1 MILRKLAVLTLLL
14 SAIFWAACG
23 SKEKETEVAT
33 YKESEGEE
41 STGPAQAVDVAN
53 GAVITGKVV
62 FSGAKPSLPTIRM
75 DAEPVCARIHGG
87 GGVPAQDEVVND
99 NGTLRYVLIYVK
111 DGLGGKSYQPI
122 DKNETLDQHGCL
134 YEPHVLAIVAGQEL
148 DITNTDDT
156 THNIHPIPKVNREW
170 NESQPKGDLKKKV
183 FTQAEFPPIPIKC
196 NIHPWMKSYL
206 AVFKH
211 PFFAVTSK
219 DGTFEIKGL
228 PPGSYTIE
236 AWHEKLGTQEMKVTV
251 AGKESKTVDFN
262 FKG

>member
-1 MILRKLAVLTLLL
+1 MILRKTVVLILLL
-14 SAIFWAACG
+14 AAIIWSACG
-23 SKEKETEVAT
+23 TKDKETEVAS

-41 STGPAQAVDVAN
+41 SGGPALDVDVAA
-53 GAVITGKVV
+53 GAVVTGKVT
-62 FSGAKPSLPTIRM
+62 FAGAKPATFPIRM

-87 GGVPAQDEVVND
+87 PVASQDVTLND

-111 DGLGGKSYQPI
+111 DGLGGKSYKPIQPRVI
-122 DKNETLDQHGCL
+122 LDQHGCL
-134 YEPHVLAIVAGQEL
+134 YDPHVLGIVAGQEL

-156 THNIHPIPKVNREW
+156 THNIHPLPKVNREW
-170 NESQPKGDLKKKV
+170 NESQAKGDPKKKV
-183 FTQAEFPPIPIKC
+183 FTQAEMPPIPIKC
-196 NIHPWMKSYL
+196 NIHPWMRSYL

-236 AWHEKLGTQEMKVTV
+236 AWHEKLGTQEMKVNV
-251 AGKESKTVDFN
+251 SAKESKAVDFS